1 MMFFTASPS
10 YISTSESNRMNPSL
24 TRSSRERALPSG
36 AAAWRRARSSL
47 MAALLVSAMPSRAS
61 ATPEY
66 PAVIDASLQLPDPCP
81 RPLSRCLICHTT
93 ARGGQRT
100 AEQLFAITL
109 RDYGLTRGNEGA
121 TLQNALG
128 MLPEETDSDGDG
140 ESDKEELRGCGNP
153 SGEELGIGP
162 EYGCDGA
169 HLARE
174 LPSDAPFVLIAVGV
188 AGVLVRRRRRPAAR
202 A

>member
-1 MMFFTASPS
+1 MKPLFIRAS
-10 YISTSESNRMNPSL
+10 RK
-24 TRSSRERALPSG
+24 RELSAV
-36 AAAWRRARSSL
+36 AAWRWARLSL
-47 MAALLVSAMPSRAS
+47 TAALLISAVPSKAL

-66 PAVIDASLQLPDPCP
+66 PGVIDGSLQLPEPCP

-121 TLQNALG
+121 ALQNALA
-128 MLPEETDSDGDG
+128 MLPEATDSDGDG
-140 ESDKEELRGCGNP
+140 ESDKDELRGCGNP

-169 HLARE
+169 HLARD
-174 LPSDAPFVLIAVGV
+174 LPSDAPLMLIALGV
-188 AGVLVRRRRRPAAR
+188 AGVVVRRRRRPAAR

>member
-1 MMFFTASPS
+1 MK
-10 YISTSESNRMNPSL
+10 RSL
-24 TRSSRERALPSG
+24 TRASQRQGRSSGWRWLRSLLAASLLISAVPG
-36 AAAWRRARSSL
+36 AAL
-47 MAALLVSAMPSRAS
+47 

-66 PAVIDASLQLPDPCP
+66 PGVIDGALQLAEPCP

-109 RDYGLTRGNEGA
+109 RGYGFTRGNEGTA
-121 TLQNALG
+121 LQNALA
-128 MLPEETDSDGDG
+128 MLPEATDSDGDG
-140 ESDKEELRGCGNP
+140 ESDKDELRACGNP

-174 LPSDAPFVLIAVGV
+174 LPGDAPLMLIALGV
-188 AGVLVRRRRRPAAR
+188 AGVIVRRRRRPA
-202 A
+202 

>member
-1 MMFFTASPS
+1 MTFFMGWPS
-10 YISTSESNRMNPSL
+10 FISTSENNGMNPSL
-24 TRSSRERALPSG
+24 TR
-36 AAAWRRARSSL
+36 AWRRPELSSRRAGWRLARLSVA
-47 MAALLVSAMPSRAS
+47 AALLIGAVPGRAL

-66 PAVIDASLQLPDPCP
+66 PLVLDASLQLAEPCP
-81 RPLSRCLICHTT
+81 GPLSRCLICHTT

-100 AEQLFAITL
+100 AEQLFALTL
-109 RDYGLTRGNEGA
+109 RDYGLTRGNEGTA
-121 TLQNALG
+121 LQSALA

-140 ESDKEELRGCGNP
+140 DFDKEELRLCRNP

-169 HLARE
+169 HLARD
-174 LPSDAPFVLIAVGV
+174 LPSDAPFMLIALGV
-188 AGVLVRRRRRPAAR
+188 AGVLVRRRRGSVAR

>member
-1 MMFFTASPS
+1 MKSSLKPASH
-10 YISTSESNRMNPSL
+10 ERSL
-24 TRSSRERALPSG
+24 RSG
-36 AAAWRRARSSL
+36 IAAWRWARWVLPTALLAGAVPS
-47 MAALLVSAMPSRAS
+47 AAL

-66 PAVIDASLQLPDPCP
+66 PGVIDGALQLPEPCP

-109 RDYGLTRGNEGA
+109 RDYGFTRGNEGVA
-121 TLQNALG
+121 LQNALA
-128 MLPEETDSDGDG
+128 MLPEDTDSDGDG
-140 ESDKEELRGCGNP
+140 DFDKDELRACGNP

-174 LPSDAPFVLIAVGV
+174 LPSNAPLMLIALGV
-188 AGVLVRRRRRPAAR
+188 AGVIVRRRRGSAAR